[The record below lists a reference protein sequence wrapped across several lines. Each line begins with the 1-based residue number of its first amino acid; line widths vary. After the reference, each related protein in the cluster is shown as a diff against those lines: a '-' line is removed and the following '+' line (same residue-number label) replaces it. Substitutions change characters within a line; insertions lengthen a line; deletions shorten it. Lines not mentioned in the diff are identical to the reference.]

1 MPPFRGTE
9 NANKINEKPAL
20 KNNAPFRSCISKIN
34 DTFINN
40 AKYLDIVVP
49 MYNLLEYSDIILWY
63 QEVYG
68 IIINDDANVN
78 NDTSN
83 YRINKN
89 KATSHQVNL
98 SSNRQK

>member
-1 MPPFRGTE
+1 MGIGPPFRGTE

-49 MYNLLEYSDIILWY
+49 MYNLL
-63 QEVYG
+63 
-68 IIINDDANVN
+68 
-78 NDTSN
+78 
-83 YRINKN
+83 
-89 KATSHQVNL
+89 
-98 SSNRQK
+98 